1 MMDISKINRSQHENH
16 NFLIFGINIKAQSE
30 FSHMNSLI
38 PFLIHGPYHKGPLL
52 IRLPPASAGY
62 KGLVYDYNLFNDIYI
77 LRSPLSALVFI
88 DMYVKNVNLFLQYN

>member
-1 MMDISKINRSQHENH
+1 MKITIFK
-16 NFLIFGINIKAQSE
+16 FLVSIIKAQSE

-52 IRLPPASAGY
+52 IRLPPASAN
-62 KGLVYDYNLFNDIYI
+62 NLFNDIYI